1 MSIPLQACFPSP
13 TRKANTL
20 AVQFHLS
27 SLGSV
32 SFFTVNASPINSGT
46 AAVTVVYGLYQEDV
60 AKVPAVEPAVQ
71 PDVPKPEEVST
82 QALSLPT
89 LHPMLLY

>member
-1 MSIPLQACFPSP
+1 MCLYICLSG
-13 TRKANTL
+13 
-20 AVQFHLS
+20 VQFPLS

-46 AAVTVVYGLYQEDV
+46 AAVTVVHGLYQEDV
-60 AKVPAVEPAVQ
+60 ANVPAVEPAVQ
-71 PDVPKPEEVST
+71 PDVPKPEEAST